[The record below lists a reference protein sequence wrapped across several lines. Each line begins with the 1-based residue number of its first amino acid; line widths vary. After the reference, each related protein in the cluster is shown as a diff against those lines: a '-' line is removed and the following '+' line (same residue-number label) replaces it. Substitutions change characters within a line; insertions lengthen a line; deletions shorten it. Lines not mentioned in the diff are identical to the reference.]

1 MGPGKGQS
9 PARDGAESFHLLG
22 SFQRWRAVSVPSATL
37 HRRMKGKGIA
47 LPDENSELGSAIQI
61 LLGAEAIFL
70 DFSCFLAVLAKA
82 SIFFLFNFHSPS
94 KLEIVSYFL
103 I

>member
-1 MGPGKGQS
+1 M
-9 PARDGAESFHLLG
+9 
-22 SFQRWRAVSVPSATL
+22 SVPSVAL
-37 HRRMKGKGIA
+37 HGRMEGKGIA
-47 LPDENSELGSAIQI
+47 LPDEISELGSAIQVF
-61 LLGAEAIFL
+61 LGTEAIFL

-82 SIFFLFNFHSPS
+82 SIFLLFNFHSPS

>member
-1 MGPGKGQS
+1 
-9 PARDGAESFHLLG
+9 
-22 SFQRWRAVSVPSATL
+22 
-37 HRRMKGKGIA
+37 MKGKAIA
-47 LPDENSELGSAIQI
+47 LPNEISELGSAIQV

-82 SIFFLFNFHSPS
+82 CIFFLFNFHSPS

>member
-1 MGPGKGQS
+1 M
-9 PARDGAESFHLLG
+9 
-22 SFQRWRAVSVPSATL
+22 SVPSAAL

-47 LPDENSELGSAIQI
+47 LPDEISEFGSATQV
-61 LLGAEAIFL
+61 LLSTEAIFL
-70 DFSCFLAVLAKA
+70 DFSCFLAALAKA
-82 SIFFLFNFHSPS
+82 SIFFLFNFHSLS